1 MAGSEPA
8 CAVDNEFLQRGA
20 AAESGPEENMIPIVS
35 IVGKSNS
42 GKTTL
47 IEKIIAEL
55 VRRGYRV
62 ATIKHNRHG
71 FDIDHEG
78 KDSWRHKRAG
88 ARTTVIASPRRVA
101 VVEDVERDYAIDELA
116 ARYDE
121 DGRNIKTLQE
131 RARRGRL
138 QARDARVEAERVRKQ
153 IEELIKHVEAG
164 DVPDSGYVARA
175 IELLRNA
182 EFSPTA
188 LREDILLT
196 YRGRA
201 IRP

>member
-1 MAGSEPA
+1 
-8 CAVDNEFLQRGA
+8 
-20 AAESGPEENMIPIVS
+20 MIPIVS

-88 ARTTVIASPRRVA
+88 ARTTVIASPGRVA
-101 VVEDVERDYAIDELA
+101 VVEDVDRDYAIDELA
-116 ARYDE
+116 GRY
-121 DGRNIKTLQE
+121 I
-131 RARRGRL
+131 
-138 QARDARVEAERVRKQ
+138 RDADIVLSEGFKKNVLPKIEVNRAEMNRGPLSGPEDNLIAVAADRPLDAGVPCYDINDAEGLADL
-153 IEELIKHVEAG
+153 IET
-164 DVPDSGYVARA
+164 RF
-175 IELLRNA
+175 LR
-182 EFSPTA
+182 
-188 LREDILLT
+188 
-196 YRGRA
+196 
-201 IRP
+201 